1 METLGQLMME
11 VPKNDGQCD
20 GLKSLNADE
29 AHRAFIFRPI
39 ECVTRHP
46 GMLND
51 RWGEPVVRRRLSDS
65 EKSLGAGP
73 RLSSADMD
81 GFCLPIARIFSKKRL
96 RQA

>member
-1 METLGQLMME
+1 METVGQLMME
-11 VPKNDGQCD
+11 VPKNDGQCSD

-65 EKSLGAGP
+65 KNRWELAQGLLPANI
-73 RLSSADMD
+73 D
-81 GFCLPIARIFSKKRL
+81 GLFANCQNFSKKRL

>member
-1 METLGQLMME
+1 MGQLMVE
-11 VPKNDGQCD
+11 VPKNDGQCSD

-29 AHRAFIFRPI
+29 AHRAFILRPI

-51 RWGEPVVRRRLSDS
+51 RWGEPVVRRRLSDWK
-65 EKSLGAGP
+65 KSLGACP
-73 RLSSADMD
+73 RPSSADMD